1 MESNVEILPEKGLGG
16 ENTAN
21 YPKNGENEF
30 CNAFA
35 TQKKAVAEENQTG
48 GNANSAAGAICAF
61 CNAVPFEHHG
71 EASGKYLIAPFG
83 DFKNGEYIQRVDV
96 AAAEKLKRNMGRVW
110 NRIHNMFGNACPV
123 YYEHPDDE
131 DLKEL
136 PDNPDKTPYGKV
148 RSLEI
153 LANGIYANIDWLP
166 GFALL
171 PRHLQISPRWNADD
185 IAENVARPS
194 RLVSLGLTRN
204 PNIKQTSFVNHAGAW
219 TPLKGQAPY
228 GDCKSNAPIPNSEC
242 KQKEIH
248 MDIEV
253 LKLLGYSDEEA
264 QKIIN
269 KAEDA
274 PTDVLERLKKA
285 LSEKAAL
292 ANEAEA
298 KGKELEETKT
308 ALANSQEALKK
319 SQTARASLI
328 IANAVRAG
336 KITEALRESSVRI
349 LANAE
354 DMDAEAAKIDAQ
366 PPVVKTAP
374 ATNGIEKEEKRKVF
388 DQQQAAAEI
397 ERLVA
402 EKQSGGMDYRDAW
415 NSLKAEKPELFEAAY
430 PAEA

>member
-83 DFKNGEYIQRVDV
+83 DFKNGEYVQRVDV

-204 PNIKQTSFVNHAGAW
+204 PNIKQTSFVNSK
-219 TPLKGQAPY
+219 TKEPY
-228 GDCKSNAPIPNSEC
+228 
-242 KQKEIH
+242 
-248 MDIEV
+248 MDLDV

-366 PPVVKTAP
+366 PPVVKVAP

>member
-1 MESNVEILPEKGLGG
+1 MESNVEILTRVCSRKPSRPSGRSSGTLIRASLELPEKGLGG

-83 DFKNGEYIQRVDV
+83 DFKNGEYVQRVDV

-204 PNIKQTSFVNHAGAW
+204 PNIKQTSFVNSK
-219 TPLKGQAPY
+219 TKEPY
-228 GDCKSNAPIPNSEC
+228 
-242 KQKEIH
+242 
-248 MDIEV
+248 MDLDV

-366 PPVVKTAP
+366 PPVVKVAP